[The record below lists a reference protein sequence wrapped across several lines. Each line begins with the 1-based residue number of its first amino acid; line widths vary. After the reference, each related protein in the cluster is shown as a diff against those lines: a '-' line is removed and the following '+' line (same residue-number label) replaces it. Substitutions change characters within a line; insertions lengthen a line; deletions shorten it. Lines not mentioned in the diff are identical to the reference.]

1 MTRTRQQQK
10 AWFEWLRRI
19 ETVAGWQGVTIND
32 AIRTL
37 NERKIDAPLTAGFL
51 HETLS
56 KGILMPLIAPKAE
69 STSDLSKADFARLQE
84 AVERA
89 CAAMGVADIPDFPS
103 NEEQPNER

>member
-1 MTRTRQQQK
+1 MKRTHQQQK
-10 AWFEWLRRI
+10 SWFVWLDRI
-19 ETVAGWQGVTIND
+19 ATVAGWQGVTIND

-37 NERKIDAPLTAGFL
+37 NERKIDAALTSNFL
-51 HETLS
+51 HETIS
-56 KGILMPLIAPKAE
+56 KGILMPLIDPKAQ

-103 NEEQPNER
+103 TDFDNPE